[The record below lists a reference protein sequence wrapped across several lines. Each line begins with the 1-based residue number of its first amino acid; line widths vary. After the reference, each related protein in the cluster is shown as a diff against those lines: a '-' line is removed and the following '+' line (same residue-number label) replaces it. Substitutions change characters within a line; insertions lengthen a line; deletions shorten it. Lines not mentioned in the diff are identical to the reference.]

1 MKIIGKLAAAL
12 LAAACLYAV
21 SFSSFAAVITGGV
34 DGINERGFAEA
45 LKTAA
50 SNGGV
55 MLGEKKISDLKELS
69 ELSVRPGE
77 VLTIN
82 ISADMLLNDDGDPL
96 GLPADAVSI
105 SALEDGRIQAR
116 QVVSR
121 GEGIAVTSLDGT
133 RTASSVKIE
142 FSKSLAY
149 LNESFSYSVYLA
161 HNSSR
166 KSATRINISGKIK
179 TDVKSVSGGDEFEDT
194 SGGNG
199 VKAADNIRNFEFYL
213 GNGVSIT
220 RNLSRGRTYYGV
232 ASNEPREED
241 EALYAEYRQLGDIYR
256 LETVNLKTDG
266 NIVRFDLD
274 DTFYIYNTYGVY
286 LGQSDEDLPYW
297 TTYYLC
303 FEKYPSLA
311 VNRE

>member
-1 MKIIGKLAAAL
+1 MKIFYKLTAAAL
-12 LAAACLYAV
+12 GAACLYCA
-21 SFSSFAAVITGGV
+21 SFTSYATVVTGGV

-45 LKTAA
+45 LKTAVA
-50 SNGGV
+50 NGGV
-55 MLGEKKISDLKELS
+55 MHGEKVIKDLAELS
-69 ELSVRPGE
+69 ELEVRPGD

-82 ISADMLLNDDGDPL
+82 ISADMLVNEDGDPL
-96 GLPADAVSI
+96 GLPGDAVSE

-116 QVVSR
+116 QTVSR
-121 GEGIAVTSLDGT
+121 GEGIAATSLEGT
-133 RTASSVKIE
+133 RNGSNIRVQ

-166 KSATRINISGKIK
+166 KSATRINLGGKVR
-179 TDVKSVSGGDEFEDT
+179 TDVDRVEEGDEFEDI
-194 SGGNG
+194 SDGDG
-199 VKAADNIRNFEFYL
+199 VKADDNIRNFEFYL
-213 GNGVSIT
+213 GKGVTIT

-232 ASNEPREED
+232 ASNEPREGD
-241 EALYAEYRQLGDIYR
+241 EALYAEYRELADIYR

-266 NIVRFDLD
+266 NIVSFDLD

-303 FEKYPSLA
+303 FEKYPSL
-311 VNRE
+311 VINRE